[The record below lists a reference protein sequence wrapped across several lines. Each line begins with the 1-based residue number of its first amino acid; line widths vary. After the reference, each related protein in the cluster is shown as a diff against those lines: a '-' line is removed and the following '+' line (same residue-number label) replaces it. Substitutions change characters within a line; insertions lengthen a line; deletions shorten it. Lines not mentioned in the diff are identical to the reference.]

1 MHGLAILGLV
11 IIIFILILN
20 RHISGLTSSASQC
33 ANCPTKPSGTY
44 YTSVNGCTTAAC
56 VTSCPTVA
64 NGNNVLT
71 PCTDAMTAS
80 PAGSAGSCTLTCN
93 TGYSKSTDG
102 LSCTPDCVG
111 AWGACSTTCGPGEFT
126 YKIATAA
133 GPGGKACKDAD
144 GTVRN
149 DGDKKPCANPDCGQ
163 NCEGTWS
170 DFGACSSICGYG
182 TKTRKFT
189 ASKQPRNGGAACE
202 TTYGTN
208 AHWPESYETTTCTG
222 LPACTSGQACEGS
235 WSDWGTCSAT
245 CDGGLQ
251 TKTYT
256 VTKAAT
262 VGTDGTRGAACPY
275 ADGAT
280 QQQAC
285 NTQSCCSKA
294 AVGAWEKYG
303 SVRCSGNSSGKP
315 EQMWARNI
323 VFPSGTPVNT
333 TAASCSI
340 SQFATQFT
348 AAGCP
353 DVAPSAG
360 TCSVTGATWS
370 TSGCALPAADPTGGT
385 CSETGIAWNKTSG
398 CAVSSATVTP
408 TAGTC
413 TVPAG
418 TYALVIKNASGQSI
432 INPDT
437 RVIDGYTGGALD
449 TPAGKPWT
457 WQTSFTANPWS
468 LTDGC
473 KFSLPYYSPSYGTC
487 TTGTWTPVVRGCV
500 DASGKKI
507 GTPTSLKCST
517 AYTPDLINGLCK
529 AAPTIETLTCPP
541 GYEADIPNNTCKA
554 KSGIT
559 ISTLTCPAN
568 YTADKTNNKCTANP
582 VSISGLTCPAP
593 YWSENR
599 TINMCSATTV
609 GDAAPP
615 P

>member
-71 PCTDAMTAS
+71 QCTDATTAN
-80 PAGSAGSCTLTCN
+80 PAGSPGSCTLTCN

-202 TTYGTN
+202 TIYGQN
-208 AHWPESYETTTCTG
+208 AHWPESYETTTCTD
-222 LPACTSGQACEGS
+222 LPACTSGKACQGS
-235 WSDWGTCSAT
+235 WSDWGACSAT

-256 VTKAAT
+256 IPPGGAAT

-294 AVGAWEKYG
+294 TVGAWEKYG

-353 DVAPSAG
+353 DVAPTAG

-370 TSGCALPAADPTGGT
+370 TSGCTLPSADPTGGT
-385 CSETGIAWNKTSG
+385 CSETGVSWSKTNGCTIAATATPTGGTCSGSGITWSSANGCPAPSPSTQAATPSCPAGRNYVNYLCGAPTCRPAQQITG
-398 CAVSSATVTP
+398 CALIIDQYGTTSKTDVTTPSYSCPANYTLSGSTCTAITP
-408 TAGTC
+408 T
-413 TVPAG
+413 
-418 TYALVIKNASGQSI
+418 IS
-432 INPDT
+432 
-437 RVIDGYTGGALD
+437 
-449 TPAGKPWT
+449 
-457 WQTSFTANPWS
+457 
-468 LTDGC
+468 
-473 KFSLPYYSPSYGTC
+473 
-487 TTGTWTPVVRGCV
+487 
-500 DASGKKI
+500 
-507 GTPTSLKCST
+507 
-517 AYTPDLINGLCK
+517 
-529 AAPTIETLTCPP
+529 TLTCPA
-541 GYEADIPNNTCKA
+541 GYDSDLTNNTCKA
-554 KSGIT
+554 KSVS

>member
-20 RHISGLTSSASQC
+20 RHISGLTSSVSQC
-33 ANCPTKPSGTY
+33 ANCPTKSSGTY

-64 NGNNVLT
+64 NGVSTLI
-71 PCTDAMTAS
+71 PCADASTTN
-80 PAGSAGSCTLTCN
+80 PAGSPGSCTLTCN

-170 DFGACSSICGYG
+170 GFGGCSSVCGYG

-189 ASKQPRNGGAACE
+189 ATKQARNGGTACE
-202 TTYGTN
+202 TTYGMN
-208 AHWPESYETTTCTG
+208 AHWPESYETTACTD
-222 LPACTSGQACEGS
+222 LPVCTSGQACQGS
-235 WSDWGTCSAT
+235 WSDWGACSAT

-275 ADGAT
+275 ADGEK

-315 EQMWARNI
+315 EQLWARNI

-360 TCSVTGATWS
+360 TCSVTGATWNAGA
-370 TSGCALPAADPTGGT
+370 TGCALPSADPTGGT
-385 CSETGIAWNKTSG
+385 CSEAGVAWSKTSG
-398 CAVSSATVTP
+398 CAIAATATP

-413 TVPAG
+413 STGGGMTAAEFKAKWNGKNVLPPNMADPATATTTWSAASGCTTTPNPATAYWGVCNNGDYLWYNGYCVING
-418 TYALVIKNASGQSI
+418 TYSTSGTLSALYCGPGFQQDLPNKRCVPIQ
-432 INPDT
+432 
-437 RVIDGYTGGALD
+437 
-449 TPAGKPWT
+449 
-457 WQTSFTANPWS
+457 QT
-468 LTDGC
+468 
-473 KFSLPYYSPSYGTC
+473 
-487 TTGTWTPVVRGCV
+487 V
-500 DASGKKI
+500 
-507 GTPTSLKCST
+507 TS
-517 AYTPDLINGLCK
+517 
-529 AAPTIETLTCPP
+529 LTCPA
-541 GYEADIPNNTCKA
+541 GYDVDKTNNTCKA
-554 KSGIT
+554 KSVS

-609 GDAAPP
+609 GDAAPAT
-615 P
+615 